1 MIEELESEL
10 AFAVLDNMLLPRR
23 ILLELVF
30 NFSLE
35 LLIEASL
42 LKGRLATLPASADDM
57 RLPAPVAEA
66 AAPLFVGL
74 RAEEGILRGGEP
86 SVVDGLCPRPLSLV
100 ISVGWTRNKEE

>member
-1 MIEELESEL
+1 M
-10 AFAVLDNMLLPRR
+10 AFAALDSMLLPRR

-42 LKGRLATLPASADDM
+42 LNGRLPTLPASADDM
-57 RLPAPVAEA
+57 RLPAPAAEV

-74 RAEEGILRGGEP
+74 RAEERILLGGEP
-86 SVVDGLCPRPLSLV
+86 SPPWVVDGLCPRPLSLV
-100 ISVGWTRNKEE
+100 IFGDER